1 MSQSALSN
9 TAHNSANVECR
20 RSTRI
25 DRSVPLIIFGLNNRG
40 ESFVERT
47 VSTSVNLH
55 GCRYPS
61 RHEYG
66 VGSWVTLQVVGLNVE
81 PKPAA
86 VRARVRSVHVAQ
98 SPRELQQ
105 VGVELESPSNVWG
118 VATPPQDW
126 IPLDIFNSG
135 VSQFGASPAPSVHP
149 LAIGSNLEVP
159 PEIAEPKLAEVT
171 TFPSPAPATLKVASK
186 PVEVTKPQR
195 VVITPDALIGALQIK
210 LERVAEKAVQEA
222 VDKRVGEG
230 VRNALHSIEEMR
242 HAALRQI
249 QESTPKQLSAMRNSV
264 REEISG
270 EIAAHWKQEV
280 DGNRTRFEEMVK
292 QMEAQSTELRGV
304 LEKTQKFLEK
314 MQSEFEPRARN
325 RVEMLLNR
333 ATTDFEATAS
343 RATDRRYER
352 LLEITHAVTQEAML
366 KLDARSAEVQALI
379 QNSLNSALGAFQR
392 QTENQV
398 NTALSE
404 AKERAVSALSTMDA
418 EIRAS
423 WEGRR
428 DALDREVARS
438 TERSTDQFRKGMKAF
453 LYSCL
458 VAAVSAV
465 DEHSKSTLDG
475 LVRENGN
482 ALYDEGGAKTKDEP
496 EILPPA
502 DIDPLTH

>member
-1 MSQSALSN
+1 VSQSALSN
-9 TAHNSANVECR
+9 SAHNSANVECR

-61 RHEYG
+61 RHDYG
-66 VGSWVTLQVVGLNVE
+66 VGSWITLQVVGLNVE

-86 VRARVRSVHVAQ
+86 VRARVRSVHAAQ

-126 IPLDIFNSG
+126 IPLDSSTSG
-135 VSQFGASPAPSVHP
+135 FSQFGSSPLPLMEP
-149 LAIGSNLEVP
+149 LAIGSNLDLP
-159 PEIAEPKLAEVT
+159 SEIEEPKLAEVT
-171 TFPSPAPATLKVASK
+171 TFPSPPPVAHKSASR
-186 PVEVTKPQR
+186 PVEVTKPNR

-210 LERVAEKAVQEA
+210 LERVAEKAVQGAVNKHVDEA
-222 VDKRVGEG
+222 VR
-230 VRNALHSIEEMR
+230 RALHSVDE
-242 HAALRQI
+242 LRQASLREL
-249 QESTPKQLSAMRNSV
+249 QESAPRQLAVMRNSV
-264 REEISG
+264 REEIAG
-270 EIAAHWKQEV
+270 EIAAHWKEQV
-280 DGNRTRFEEMVK
+280 DTNRTLMEELA
-292 QMEAQSTELRGV
+292 QNMEAQAAELRNE
-304 LEKTQKFLEK
+304 LEKTQKFVEK
-314 MQSEFEPRARN
+314 MRTDFEPQLKN
-325 RVEMLLNR
+325 RVETLLNR
-333 ATTDFEATAS
+333 ATTDFDACAS

-352 LLEITHAVTQEAML
+352 LLDITHAVTQEAML

-392 QTENQV
+392 QTENHV
-398 NTALSE
+398 NMTLSE
-404 AKERAVSALSTMDA
+404 AKERAVSALTTMDA
-418 EIRAS
+418 EVRAS
-423 WEGRR
+423 WEARR
-428 DALDREVARS
+428 EALDREVARS
-438 TERSTDQFRKGMKAF
+438 TERSTEQFRKGMKAF

-465 DEHSKSTLDG
+465 DEHSKTTLDG

-482 ALYDEGGAKTKDEP
+482 TLYDEAGANSKDEP